1 MTESNARTDLASS
14 ATAELAIP
22 ELAIPELAIMD
33 ATDQAALVRRGEATP
48 LELVDA
54 AIARI
59 EAVNPQLNAV
69 IHPLFDKA
77 REQARGPLPAAT
89 PDAPFRG
96 VPMLFKDLMC
106 AVAGDPYHRGSNAL
120 KRVGHLARH
129 TDDLA
134 QRYLEAGFIC
144 IGRTN
149 TPEFGL
155 VPTTEP
161 HAHGPSR
168 NPWDPSRTTGGSS
181 GGSAAAVASGMV
193 PVAHA
198 NDGGGSIRIPAS
210 CNGRFGLKPSRGRT
224 SLGPESGHLSSPL
237 TVEGCIS
244 TSVRDTAAVLDAI
257 SRPFAGQPVIA
268 PAPLRPFA
276 DEVGAD
282 PGRLRIG
289 LLVSNPLGTG
299 PVAPDCV
306 AAAEDAARLLESL
319 GHVVEHDFPKSFE
332 DPAVIGHFTALWD
345 SGLADEI
352 AHVARILD
360 RPVTADDVE
369 PLTWEMYQGG
379 LGIGAQQLLDAVHAL
394 ESFGR
399 DVGEWWLPSDDS
411 RGFDL
416 LLSPTLAEPPVPLGT
431 FENAETPILGFLR
444 AAAFAPFCAGFN
456 LTGQPAITVPLFWN
470 AAGLPVGVQ
479 LAAAYGREDMLI
491 RIASQLEQARP
502 WAQQRPAIRA

>member
-1 MTESNARTDLASS
+1 MTDDLA
-14 ATAELAIP
+14 T
-22 ELAIPELAIMD
+22 MD
-33 ATDQAALVRRGEATP
+33 ATAQASLVRSGAATP

-54 AIARI
+54 AIERV
-59 EAVNPQLNAV
+59 ESLNPQLNAV

-77 REQARGPLPAAT
+77 REQAQAKLPEG
-89 PDAPFRG
+89 PFRG
-96 VPMLFKDLMC
+96 VPILFKDLMC
-106 AVAGDPYHRGSNAL
+106 AVAGDPYHRGTNAL
-120 KRVGHLARH
+120 KRVAHRAQH

-134 QRYLEAGFIC
+134 VRYLEAGFVC

-161 HAHGPSR
+161 HAHGASR

-193 PVAHA
+193 PLAHA

-237 TVEGCIS
+237 TVEGCVS
-244 TSVRDTAAVLDAI
+244 TSVRDTAAVLDVI
-257 SRPFAGQPVIA
+257 SRPFPNQPVVA
-268 PAPLRPFA
+268 PRPARPFL

-289 LLVSNPLGTG
+289 LLVTNPLGTG
-299 PVAPDCV
+299 EVAPDCV
-306 AAAEDAARLLESL
+306 AAVEDAARLLESL
-319 GHVVEHDFPKSFE
+319 GHVVEHDSPKAFE
-332 DPAVIGHFTALWD
+332 DPAVVGHFTALWD
-345 SGLADEI
+345 SGLADELT
-352 AHVARILD
+352 AVSRVLE
-360 RPVTADDVE
+360 RPIEAGDVE

-379 LGIGAQQLLDAVHAL
+379 LGVTAQQLLDAVHAL
-394 ESFGR
+394 ETFGR
-399 DVGEWWLPSDDS
+399 EVGTWWEPGDGS

-416 LLSPTLAEPPVPLGT
+416 LLTPTLAEPPVPLGT
-431 FENAETPILGFLR
+431 FEDPDTPILGFLR

-456 LTGQPAITVPLFWN
+456 LTGQPAMTVPLFWSPV
-470 AAGLPVGVQ
+470 GLPVGVQ
-479 LAAAYGREDMLI
+479 LAAAYGREDLLL
-491 RIASQLEQARP
+491 RVAAQLEAARP
-502 WAQQRPAIRA
+502 WADRHPPISAAR